1 MMNKRFSN
9 AAFIVLFAL
18 VLQNCGHKKH
28 HHADRP
34 ELPVTL
40 PLVKDTFTYKKYVA
54 IIQAI
59 RHIELRAL
67 EKGYIE
73 SIAVDE
79 GQWVN
84 QGQLLFKIIP
94 WIYQAEYFKA
104 KAEMQFAEIEYQ
116 NTKALADSQVV
127 SKNELALARA
137 KYEKAKAEME
147 LAAAHLKFTEIRAP
161 FSGMIGRFHETRI
174 GALVDEGE
182 LLTTLTDNSKIW
194 VYFNVPEYE
203 YLNYM
208 KNGGIPTTVELEMAN
223 FETFPFKGKVETIE
237 ADFNQETGNIAFRAT
252 FDNPDK
258 ILRHGETGN
267 ILVRKDFKDA
277 LIIPQI
283 STFEVLE
290 KRFVYKV
297 ENGVLKAVPVKI
309 KAELP
314 HIFIVESG
322 LTAKDTILLEG
333 LNRVHNEETIIPVF
347 KKPQSVYNH
356 LDLYAE

>member
-1 MMNKRFSN
+1 
-9 AAFIVLFAL
+9 
-18 VLQNCGHKKH
+18 
-28 HHADRP
+28 
-34 ELPVTL
+34 
-40 PLVKDTFTYKKYVA
+40 
-54 IIQAI
+54 
-59 RHIELRAL
+59 
-67 EKGYIE
+67 
-73 SIAVDE
+73 
-79 GQWVN
+79 
-84 QGQLLFKIIP
+84 
-94 WIYQAEYFKA
+94 
-104 KAEMQFAEIEYQ
+104 
-116 NTKALADSQVV
+116 
-127 SKNELALARA
+127 
-137 KYEKAKAEME
+137 
-147 LAAAHLKFTEIRAP
+147 
-161 FSGMIGRFHETRI
+161 
-174 GALVDEGE
+174 
-182 LLTTLTDNSKIW
+182 
-194 VYFNVPEYE
+194 
-203 YLNYM
+203 M